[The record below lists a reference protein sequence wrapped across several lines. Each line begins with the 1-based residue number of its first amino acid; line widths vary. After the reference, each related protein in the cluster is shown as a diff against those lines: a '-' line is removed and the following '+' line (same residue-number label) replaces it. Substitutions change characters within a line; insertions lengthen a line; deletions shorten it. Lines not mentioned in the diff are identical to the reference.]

1 VPFCGPRL
9 SKAFVQAQ
17 TPHIRHKHL
26 ARNAFAI
33 CTTPWHLRNASNSG
47 DFQQMDALSKL
58 LSTRDWLMA
67 DGATGTNLFNMGL
80 SSGEPPEFWNVDLPD
95 NIRKLYRGAVEAGSD
110 IFLTNTFGGN
120 ASRLKLHQAQD
131 RVREL
136 NRVGAALGREIADA
150 SGRTVIVAGSVG
162 PTGEIFEPMGTL
174 THALAVEM
182 FHEQA
187 EGLKEGGADVL
198 WIETISASEEY
209 RAAAEAAALAGM
221 PWCGTMSFDTAG
233 RTMMG
238 ITSSGMAEMVEKLPN
253 PPIAF
258 GANCG
263 VGASDLMRTVLGFA
277 STGTPRPLIAKGNAG
292 IPKYHDGH
300 IHYDGTPELMAEYA
314 VLARDAGVQII
325 GGCCGTMPE
334 HLRAMR
340 AALESRPKGPRPT
353 LDQITEQLGG
363 FSSASDGTGDDANAP
378 KRERRGRRG

>member
-1 VPFCGPRL
+1 M
-9 SKAFVQAQ
+9 
-17 TPHIRHKHL
+17 T
-26 ARNAFAI
+26 NAL
-33 CTTPWHLRNASNSG
+33 T
-47 DFQQMDALSKL
+47 KL
-58 LSTRDWLMA
+58 LDSRDWLLA

-80 SSGEPPEFWNVDLPD
+80 EAGEPPEFWNVDKPG
-95 NIRKLYRGAVEAGSD
+95 NIRKLYKGAVDAGSD
-110 IFLTNTFGGN
+110 IFLTNSFGGN
-120 ASRLKLHQAQD
+120 ASRLKLHQAQG
-131 RVREL
+131 RVTEL
-136 NRVGAALGREIADA
+136 NRIAAEIARDVADA
-150 SGRTVIVAGSVG
+150 SGRAIVVAGSVG

-174 THALAVEM
+174 THSMAVEM

-187 EGLKEGGADVL
+187 EGLKAGGADVL
-198 WIETISASEEY
+198 WVETISAPEEY
-209 RAAAEAAALAGM
+209 RAAAEAAQLAGM

-238 ITSSGMAEMVEKLPN
+238 TTSAAMVEMVEKLAY
-253 PPIAF
+253 PPLAF

-263 VGASDLMRTVLGFA
+263 VGASDLMRTMLGFA
-277 STGTPRPLIAKGNAG
+277 AQGSPIPLIAKGNAG

-314 VLARDAGVQII
+314 VLARDSGVKII

-334 HLRAMR
+334 HLAAMR

-353 LDQITEQLGG
+353 LEQISAALGG

>member
-1 VPFCGPRL
+1 MT
-9 SKAFVQAQ
+9 K
-17 TPHIRHKHL
+17 
-26 ARNAFAI
+26 
-33 CTTPWHLRNASNSG
+33 
-47 DFQQMDALSKL
+47 DALSSL
-58 LSTRDWLMA
+58 LASRDWLMA

-80 SSGEPPEFWNVDLPD
+80 SSGEPPELWNVDLPD
-95 NIRKLYRGAVEAGSD
+95 NIRTLYRGAVEAGSD

-120 ASRLKLHQAQD
+120 AARLKLHNAQG

-136 NRVGAALGREIADA
+136 NRVGAALGREIADDA
-150 SGRTVIVAGSVG
+150 GRPVVVAGSVG

-174 THALAVEM
+174 THALAVEI

-198 WIETISASEEY
+198 WVETISAPEEY
-209 RAAAEAAALAGM
+209 RAAAEAAQRAGM

-238 ITSSGMAEMVEKLPN
+238 VTSAAMAEMVEKLPN
-253 PPIAF
+253 PPLAF

-277 STGTPRPLIAKGNAG
+277 ATGTQRPIIAKGNAG

-314 VLARDAGVQII
+314 VLARDAGVRII

-340 AALESRPKGPRPT
+340 AALESRPKGPVPGLEDIQAR
-353 LDQITEQLGG
+353 LGA
-363 FSSASDGTGDDANAP
+363 FSSASDGTGDDAGP

>member
-1 VPFCGPRL
+1 M
-9 SKAFVQAQ
+9 A
-17 TPHIRHKHL
+17 
-26 ARNAFAI
+26 
-33 CTTPWHLRNASNSG
+33 
-47 DFQQMDALSKL
+47 DALTEL

-80 SSGEPPEFWNVDLPD
+80 SSGEPPELWNVDQPH

-120 ASRLKLHQAQD
+120 AARLKLHNAQG

-136 NRVGAALGREIADA
+136 NRVGVELGREIADA
-150 SGRTVIVAGSVG
+150 AGRKVVVAGSVG

-174 THALAVEM
+174 THKDAVEI
-182 FHEQA
+182 FHEQM
-187 EGLKEGGADVL
+187 EGMKEGGVDVL
-198 WIETISASEEY
+198 WIETISAPEEY
-209 RAAAEAAALAGM
+209 RAAAEAAKLAGL

-238 ITSSGMAEMVEKLPN
+238 VTSSAMADLVEKLPN

-277 STGTPRPLIAKGNAG
+277 STGTERPIIAKGNAG

-314 VLARDAGVQII
+314 VLARDAGVRII

-353 LDQITEQLGG
+353 LDTISEVLGG
-363 FSSASDGTGDDANAP
+363 FSSASDGTGDDPGAP
-378 KRERRGRRG
+378 RRERRGRRG

>member
-1 VPFCGPRL
+1 M
-9 SKAFVQAQ
+9 A
-17 TPHIRHKHL
+17 T
-26 ARNAFAI
+26 
-33 CTTPWHLRNASNSG
+33 
-47 DFQQMDALSKL
+47 DALTKL

-80 SSGEPPEFWNVDLPD
+80 SSGEPPELWNIDKPD
-95 NIRKLYRGAVEAGSD
+95 NIRKLYASAVEAGSD

-120 ASRLKLHQAQD
+120 AARLKLHNAQG

-136 NRVGAALGREIADA
+136 NRVGAALGREIADK
-150 SGRTVIVAGSVG
+150 SGRTVVVAGSVG
-162 PTGEIFEPMGTL
+162 PTGEIFEPIGSL
-174 THALAVEM
+174 THAAAVEI

-198 WIETISASEEY
+198 WVETISAPEEY

-238 ITSSGMAEMVEKLPN
+238 VTSAAMAEMVEKLPN

-263 VGASDLMRTVLGFA
+263 VGASDLMRTVLGFMA
-277 STGTPRPLIAKGNAG
+277 TGSQRPVIAKGNAG
-292 IPKYHDGH
+292 IPKFHDGH

-314 VLARDAGVQII
+314 VLARDAGVRII

-334 HLRAMR
+334 HLKAMR

-353 LDQITEQLGG
+353 VEDIQAKLGG
-363 FSSASDGTGDDANAP
+363 FSSASDGTDGEGPAR
-378 KRERRGRRG
+378 RERRGRRG

>member
-1 VPFCGPRL
+1 M
-9 SKAFVQAQ
+9 
-17 TPHIRHKHL
+17 
-26 ARNAFAI
+26 
-33 CTTPWHLRNASNSG
+33 SN
-47 DFQQMDALSKL
+47 DALSRL
-58 LSTRDWLMA
+58 LATRDWLLA

-80 SSGEPPEFWNVDLPD
+80 SSGEPPEFWNLDKPD
-95 NIRKLYRGAVEAGSD
+95 NIRTLYKGAVDAGSD

-120 ASRLKLHQAQD
+120 ASRLKLHQAEG

-150 SGRTVIVAGSVG
+150 SGRSIVVAGSVG
-162 PTGEIFEPMGTL
+162 PTGEIFQPMGTL
-174 THALAVEM
+174 THELAVEM

-198 WIETISASEEY
+198 WVETISAFEEY
-209 RAAAEAAALAGM
+209 KAAAEAAALADM
-221 PWCGTMSFDTAG
+221 PWVGTMSFDTAG

-238 ITSSGMAEMVEKLPN
+238 VTSAALADMVEKLPN
-253 PPIAF
+253 PPLAF

-277 STGTPRPLIAKGNAG
+277 AQGSERPIVAKGNAG

-314 VLARDAGVQII
+314 VLARDAGVRII
-325 GGCCGTMPE
+325 GGCCGTMPV
-334 HLRAMR
+334 HLAAMR
-340 AALESRPKGPRPT
+340 AALETRPQGPRPT
-353 LDQITEQLGG
+353 LDQISERLGG
-363 FSSASDGTGDDANAP
+363 FSSASDGTGDTSGDP

>member
-1 VPFCGPRL
+1 M
-9 SKAFVQAQ
+9 A
-17 TPHIRHKHL
+17 
-26 ARNAFAI
+26 
-33 CTTPWHLRNASNSG
+33 
-47 DFQQMDALSKL
+47 DALTEL

-80 SSGEPPEFWNVDLPD
+80 SSGEPPELWNVDQPD

-120 ASRLKLHQAQD
+120 AARLKLHNAQG

-136 NRVGAALGREIADA
+136 NRVGVELGREIADA
-150 SGRTVIVAGSVG
+150 AGRKVVVAGSVG

-174 THALAVEM
+174 THKDAVEI
-182 FHEQA
+182 FHEQM
-187 EGLKEGGADVL
+187 EGMKEGGVDVL
-198 WIETISASEEY
+198 WIETISAPEEY
-209 RAAAEAAALAGM
+209 RAAAEAAKLAGL

-238 ITSSGMAEMVEKLPN
+238 VTSSAMADLVEKLPN

-277 STGTPRPLIAKGNAG
+277 STGTERPIIAKGNAG

-314 VLARDAGVQII
+314 VLARDAGVRII

-353 LDQITEQLGG
+353 LDTISEVLGG
-363 FSSASDGTGDDANAP
+363 FSSASDGTGDDPGAP
-378 KRERRGRRG
+378 RRERRGRRG